1 MSIYP
6 STLMYLVL
14 THLSNSETRIL
25 KELGYSH
32 IVDIKKAMLVAFF
45 MSKLQVLDRLLL
57 VGFTHQN

>member
-1 MSIYP
+1 
-6 STLMYLVL
+6 MYLVL

-25 KELGYSH
+25 KELGYSN